1 MTPFTVLPNDYYIR
15 NIEKNTTTI
24 ATCNFTACSS
34 QRILCSDNHDCE
46 CFSLT
51 TSPTVGIC
59 ASAVL
64 PCTSVVRCNADNK
77 TCSVENT
84 VCVNST
90 RCGQP
95 VCYPLALANKL
106 ICPKNTTVATKTT
119 TKITTTTAKIPTT
132 TKKNT
137 TSTTKST
144 STVRS
149 NTTIRSNNTIPV
161 CGNRSKLL
169 TFDDLSSDELIPNGY
184 NGINWNN
191 AYAILFNTFAVSG
204 YSTGTVSGNLT
215 TFNGGG
221 TPMTMTGAN
230 GALFTLN
237 SAAVASAWYDNLQLT
252 VVGYRSDV
260 VIRNNTFIL
269 QVFTVSYITFNGY
282 SGLDTA
288 VFSTSG
294 GTINPTVFGGLGQ
307 YAMDN
312 LCLSFP

>member
-1 MTPFTVLPNDYYIR
+1 S
-15 NIEKNTTTI
+15 TTI

-64 PCTSVVRCNADNK
+64 PYTSVVRCNADNK
-77 TCSVENT
+77 TCSIENT

-106 ICPKNTTVATKTT
+106 ICPKNTTVATTT
-119 TKITTTTAKIPTT
+119 TKITNTTVKIATTTTKIPTT
-132 TKKNT
+132 TMKNIS
-137 TSTTKST
+137 STTKST
-144 STVRS
+144 
-149 NTTIRSNNTIPV
+149 TIV

-169 TFDDLSSDELIPNGY
+169 TFDDLPSNGLIPNGY
-184 NGINWNN
+184 YGINWDNEWVQHN
-191 AYAILFNTFAVSG
+191 DLPMSG
-204 YSTGTVSGNLT
+204 YATSTVSGNNT
-215 TFNGGG
+215 SYNEGG

-230 GALFTLN
+230 GTLFTLN
-237 SAAVASAWYDNLQLT
+237 SAVIAAAWNDNLQLT
-252 VVGYRSDV
+252 VVGYRSNA
-260 VIRNNTFIL
+260 VIANNTFIL
-269 QVFTVSYITFNGY
+269 QVYTFSSITFYGY
-282 SGLDTA
+282 SELDSA

-294 GTINPTVFGGLGQ
+294 GIQNPNVIGGGEH
-307 YAMDN
+307 YGMDN

>member
-106 ICPKNTTVATKTT
+106 ICPKNTTVATTTT

-132 TKKNT
+132 TMKNT
-137 TSTTKST
+137 SSTTKST
-144 STVRS
+144 TTVRLY
-149 NTTIRSNNTIPV
+149 TTISSNNTIPV

-169 TFDDLSSDELIPNGY
+169 TFDDLSSGEQIPNGY

-191 AYAILFNTFAVSG
+191 TYAQSIYYGANG
-204 YSTGTVSGNLT
+204 YATGTVSGNST
-215 TFNGGG
+215 SYNGYGN
-221 TPMTMTGAN
+221 PMTMTGAN
-230 GALFTLN
+230 GTLFTLN
-237 SAAVASAWYDNLQLT
+237 SAAVAAAWNDNLQLT
-252 VVGYRSDV
+252 VVGYRSNA
-260 VIRNNTFIL
+260 VIANNTFIL
-269 QVFTVSYITFNGY
+269 QVFTVSYITFYGY
-282 SGLDTA
+282 AGLDTA
-288 VFSTSG
+288 IFSTSG
-294 GTINPTVFGGLGQ
+294 GTLNPNVTGTGEH

>member
-1 MTPFTVLPNDYYIR
+1 MTPITVLPNDYYIR
-15 NIEKNTTTI
+15 KIEKNTTTI

-77 TCSVENT
+77 TCSIENA

-106 ICPKNTTVATKTT
+106 ICPKNTTVATTTT

-132 TKKNT
+132 TMKNIS
-137 TSTTKST
+137 STTKST
-144 STVRS
+144 TTVRS

-169 TFDDLSSDELIPNGY
+169 TFDDLPSLIPIPNGY

-191 AYAILFNTFAVSG
+191 ADVFINSYAVSG
-204 YSTGTVSGNLT
+204 YATGTVSGNVT
-215 TFNGGG
+215 SFNNAGA
-221 TPMTMTGAN
+221 PMTMTGAN
-230 GALFTLN
+230 GTLFTLN
-237 SAAVASAWYDNLQLT
+237 SAAIAAAWYDNLQLT
-252 VVGYRSDV
+252 VVGHRSNA
-260 VIRNNTFIL
+260 VIANNTFIL
-269 QVFTVSYITFNGY
+269 QVFTVSYITFHGY

-288 VFSTSG
+288 MFSTSG
-294 GTINPTVFGGLGQ
+294 GTLNPNVNGDGEQ